1 MTDTNMTELV
11 AALRDLD
18 EVRVHALVEEKI
30 QAGVPPMEIVA
41 AANAGIVAVGEL
53 FSDGTYFISQLI
65 FSSEILKAIMARLE
79 PLLAESADAV
89 ASAGTIVIG
98 TVKGDIHDIGKNIV
112 ATLLRCEGFE
122 VLDLGVDVPAGVFVD
137 EMKTSGARLLA
148 LSGLLTPAFDV
159 MKETIAAIGE
169 AGLRDRVKVIIGG
182 GPVNQ
187 SVVEFAGA
195 DAWGKDAA
203 QAVRL
208 AAGYLA
214 T

>member
-1 MTDTNMTELV
+1 MPDNIS
-11 AALRDLD
+11 DS
-18 EVRVHALVEEKI
+18 LVELEEAEVLDGVSRALEQGAEPVSLVEQLR
-30 QAGVPPMEIVA
+30 QAMSVVGKRFEDKEYYLSELIMSAEIFKEA
-41 AANAGIVAVGEL
+41 MA
-53 FSDGTYFISQLI
+53 LI
-65 FSSEILKAIMARLE
+65 EPRLT
-79 PLLAESADAV
+79 
-89 ASAGTIVIG
+89 ASPGDTRGRLVIG

-122 VLDLGVDVPAGVFVD
+122 VLDLGVDVPAAVFVD
-137 EMKTSGARLLA
+137 EMKSSGARLLA
-148 LSGLLTPAFDV
+148 LSGLLTPAFDA
-159 MKETIAAIGE
+159 MKETVAAIGK

>member
-1 MTDTNMTELV
+1 MPDNIS
-11 AALRDLD
+11 DS
-18 EVRVHALVEEKI
+18 LVELEEAEVLDGVSRALEQGVEPVSLVEQLR
-30 QAGVPPMEIVA
+30 QAMSVVGRRFDDKEYYLSELIMSAEIFKEA
-41 AANAGIVAVGEL
+41 MA
-53 FSDGTYFISQLI
+53 LI
-65 FSSEILKAIMARLE
+65 EPRL
-79 PLLAESADAV
+79 S
-89 ASAGTIVIG
+89 ASAPETRGRLVIW

-169 AGLRDRVKVIIGG
+169 AGLRDLVKVIIGG

>member
-1 MTDTNMTELV
+1 MPDNIS
-11 AALRDLD
+11 DS
-18 EVRVHALVEEKI
+18 LVELEEAEVLDGVGRALEQGAEPVSLVEQLR
-30 QAGVPPMEIVA
+30 QAMSVVGKRFEDKEYYLSELIMSAEIFKEA
-41 AANAGIVAVGEL
+41 MA
-53 FSDGTYFISQLI
+53 LI
-65 FSSEILKAIMARLE
+65 EPRLT
-79 PLLAESADAV
+79 
-89 ASAGTIVIG
+89 ASPGDTSGRLVIG

-122 VLDLGVDVPAGVFVD
+122 VLDLGVDVPAAVFVD
-137 EMKTSGARLLA
+137 EMKSSGARLLA
-148 LSGLLTPAFDV
+148 LSGLLTPAFDA
-159 MKETIAAIGE
+159 MKETVAAIGQ